1 MNLTVAYHRR
11 SEVVQRP
18 GGLAVSLAPNL
29 RRDRV
34 SFTGTLRQPLR
45 FREAISALHDVVISD
60 LRYQPRDKSDYQAY
74 LEEQKQRETAIRRT
88 VTTAAKQELQKQQ
101 AKPIPAGLEQRFQ
114 QLRKH

>member
-34 SFTGTLRQPLR
+34 SFVGTLKQPLR

-60 LRYQPRDKSDYQAY
+60 LRFKVKDKAAYEAWKKLETERERRIRSD
-74 LEEQKQRETAIRRT
+74 
-88 VTTAAKQELQKQQ
+88 AAKAKKAAMEKQQ
-101 AKPIPAGLEQRFQ
+101 TQTITPG
-114 QLRKH
+114 